1 MKKQT
6 ALRRVHLTVSLP
18 MWLVEWLRA
27 EGNASR
33 IIEKAVCEK
42 HDLEPPKSEM
52 KHLSNKIS
60 VKNEKN

>member
-33 IIEKAVCEK
+33 IMEKAVCEK

-60 VKNEKN
+60 GKNEKN

>member
-1 MKKQT
+1 MKKET

-18 MWLVEWLRA
+18 LWLVEWLRA

-42 HDLEPPKSEM
+42 HDLEPPKNEIFV
-52 KHLSNKIS
+52 KQNKRQ
-60 VKNEKN
+60 NEKN

>member
-1 MKKQT
+1 MKKET

-42 HDLEPPKSEM
+42 HDLEPPK
-52 KHLSNKIS
+52 KDLG
-60 VKNEKN
+60 